1 MFIGIGTNW
10 MYLSASNKLRVFEM
24 KTNSNQKCF
33 AYMSKKLDLSF
44 FILYSFIQRMFGIH
58 YDKNELEL

>member
-1 MFIGIGTNW
+1 
-10 MYLSASNKLRVFEM
+10 M